1 MSSSRNLGPDR
12 SAGLPLDL
20 ILGPELAA
28 VVLYRLAAQ
37 LEEQDLLPERVAFR
51 MACERATDSDPLLLA
66 ATGQIWELREGVDPG
81 EAPARHLQVLARL
94 TCPPRV
100 FVAYEEPGA
109 PGENQIDEMLLE
121 VLDMYVLASWDRQF
135 IAEPHLAV

>member
-28 VVLYRLAAQ
+28 VVLYRIAAQ

-66 ATGQIWELREGVDPG
+66 ATGQVWELREGVDIDD
-81 EAPARHLQVLARL
+81 APARRLAVHLRLAE
-94 TCPPRV
+94 PPRV
-100 FVAYEEPGA
+100 YVSDPDDPTSA
-109 PGENQIDEMLLE
+109 GEIDELLLE
-121 VLDMYVLASWDRQF
+121 VLDLYVLASWDRQF